1 MKSRTATSIQEER
14 INFLAQADK
23 LMDKLCSSEPSEES
37 PEVEQE
43 REDEP
48 RFKKIKL
55 NKKLCS
61 IEYETYLLDDW
72 YERKISGPSG
82 KVTDHFRDAIA
93 ALAPL
98 ILRVCQTENCWLLE
112 RVNPIGISMAYV
124 DGVAYGVTVTALYG
138 IETSNSPLVVNAPM
152 QKFGKDNPNEIGVLT
167 VGEYHIVEKVLEH
180 AQKYLDGDRRPEPK
194 QLNLLDEVQDA

>member
-1 MKSRTATSIQEER
+1 LKTTEDRLTSAVLDRMVEE
-14 INFLAQADK
+14 K
-23 LMDKLCSSEPSEES
+23 LDQILEEEES
-37 PEVEQE
+37 SAVETE
-43 REDEP
+43 AETEP

-61 IEYETYLLDDW
+61 IEYETYQLNDW

-82 KVTDHFRDAIA
+82 KATDDFRDAIA

-98 ILRVCQTENCWLLE
+98 ILRVCQTEDCWILE

-152 QKFGKDNPNEIGVLT
+152 QKFGEDNPGEIGVLT

-194 QLNLLDEVQDA
+194 QLNLLDEVES

>member
-1 MKSRTATSIQEER
+1 MVEE
-14 INFLAQADK
+14 K
-23 LMDKLCSSEPSEES
+23 LDQILEEEES
-37 PEVEQE
+37 SDVETE
-43 REDEP
+43 AETEP

-124 DGVAYGVTVTALYG
+124 DSEAYGVTVTALYG

-152 QKFGKDNPNEIGVLT
+152 QKFGGDNPDEIGVLT
-167 VGEYHIVEKVLEH
+167 VGEYQIVEKVLEH
-180 AQKYLDGDRRPEPK
+180 AQKYLDGDHKPEPK
-194 QLNLLDEVQDA
+194 QLNLLDEVEDA

>member
-1 MKSRTATSIQEER
+1 MSVTLSIQKGREQVLDAAVKTIDR
-14 INFLAQADK
+14 
-23 LMDKLCSSEPSEES
+23 LCSEGSTKEAED
-37 PEVEQE
+37 VETE
-43 REDEP
+43 AETEP

-152 QKFGKDNPNEIGVLT
+152 QKFGGDNPDEIGVLT
-167 VGEYHIVEKVLEH
+167 VGEYYIVEKVLEH

-194 QLNLLDEVQDA
+194 QLNLLDEVES

>member
-1 MKSRTATSIQEER
+1 LKTTEDRLTSAVLDRMVEE
-14 INFLAQADK
+14 K
-23 LMDKLCSSEPSEES
+23 LDQILEEES
-37 PEVEQE
+37 SAVETE
-43 REDEP
+43 AETEP

-98 ILRVCQTENCWLLE
+98 ILRVCQTENCWILE

-152 QKFGKDNPNEIGVLT
+152 QKFGEDNPGEIGVLS

-180 AQKYLDGDRRPEPK
+180 AQKYLDGDRKPEPK
-194 QLNLLDEVQDA
+194 QLNLLDEVQDG